1 MFSQGTFGHITYIA
15 AVCGGLLDLRR
26 THLQLE
32 DTYLVA
38 VSLQYEDARYAIWNN
53 TDLED
58 TYSSRHI
65 AAHTYSSSIWNLR
78 THIFRR

>member
-1 MFSQGTFGHITYIA
+1 MFSKGTLGHITYTA
-15 AVCGGLLDLRR
+15 AVSGRLLDMWR

-53 TDLED
+53 TELED

-65 AAHTYSSSIWNLR
+65 AAHT
-78 THIFRR
+78 